1 MSESSGKDQLLDAQQ
16 VVYLPKWAKFSIIFL
31 LALLAIT
38 SCTGAFF
45 FLTVP
50 TSRDLVVPAMAIGQT
65 AIGGF
70 AVVMFVLFSEKQLS
84 TERLY
89 EKTDLFLTQHIVE
102 SFKRI
107 EIPQICKDKTV
118 SVVTLTRGANV
129 HGHRKDIYGS
139 NYEISLENFKMR
151 VWVGINVKRLGI
163 IYFAKVDGPDSLVRL
178 EEDFRFTFGG
188 AEKVGYHTNFEY
200 ACIEDEH
207 IVSIWST
214 VFAENAILGNP
225 AEQLFW
231 VQDLAMMTQSV
242 ARTAVRHNWIF
253 DTKTDPGP
261 L

>member
-1 MSESSGKDQLLDAQQ
+1 MSESVRNEQLLDAQQ
-16 VVYLPKWAKFSIIFL
+16 VVFLPSWARFSIIFL

-38 SCTGAFF
+38 SCAGAIF
-45 FLTVP
+45 FLAVP
-50 TSRDLVVPAMAIGQT
+50 TSRDLVVPALAIGQT

-84 TERLY
+84 TGRLY

-107 EIPQICKDKTV
+107 EIPQVCREKTV
-118 SVVTLTRGANV
+118 NVVTVTRNANI
-129 HGHRKDIYGS
+129 HGHRKDIYGA
-139 NYEISLENFKMR
+139 NYEISLNSFKMQ

-163 IYFAKVDGPDSLVRL
+163 IYFVEVDGPEMLAKL
-178 EEDFRFTFGG
+178 ESDFRFTFGG

-200 ACIEDEH
+200 ACTEDEKV
-207 IVSIWST
+207 ISIWST
-214 VFAENAILGNP
+214 AFAENAILGNP

-242 ARTAVRHNWIF
+242 ARTAVRHNWNLN
-253 DTKTDPGP
+253 TKTLPGP

>member
-1 MSESSGKDQLLDAQQ
+1 MSESNRNDSLLDAQQ
-16 VVYLPKWAKFSIIFL
+16 IVYLPLWARFSIIFL

-38 SCTGAFF
+38 SCAGAVFF
-45 FLTVP
+45 
-50 TSRDLVVPAMAIGQT
+50 LVVPASRELVVPALAIGQT

-84 TERLY
+84 TARLY

-107 EIPQICKDKTV
+107 EIPQVCKEKTV
-118 SVVTLTRGANV
+118 NVRVVTRSANI
-129 HGHRKDIYGS
+129 HGHRKDIYGA
-139 NYEISLENFKMR
+139 NYEISLDDFKMQ

-163 IYFAKVDGPDSLVRL
+163 IYFVEVDGPEMREKL
-178 EEDFRFTFGG
+178 ESDFRFTFGG

-200 ACIEDEH
+200 ASMEDQQV
-207 IVSIWST
+207 ISIWST
-214 VFAENAILGNP
+214 AYAENAILGNP

-242 ARTAVRHNWIF
+242 ARTAVRHHWNLN
-253 DTKTDPGP
+253 TRAQPGP